1 MAGAAQVKQAMEA
14 AASAAMMAA
23 GLEAD
28 EVVYQEGVM
37 VVMRAVAPVV
47 LVVMAV
53 VMSGAGTL
61 AVAILEAETTAGE
74 PMEQAVA
81 MSAVVGGAGV
91 VKALVVWVRV
101 VAVGAAQVKQ
111 AMEVATSAAM
121 MAAAL
126 EVDEVVWQEGA
137 MVAMRAVVDLEAEN
151 TVGEPMEQA
160 VAISAVVGGAGVAK
174 AQAGQAREAV
184 EGAVLGTLAA
194 VAVPWV
200 VLSAVAAVD
209 MTGVWQVDH
218 VADDV
223 VMAGR
228 EMEVVCMEDAMVMME
243 VVVVVS
249 TEGWVAGTAEVAVD
263 RASVEEVT
271 TVVVL

>member
-209 MTGVWQVDH
+209 MTGAWQVDH